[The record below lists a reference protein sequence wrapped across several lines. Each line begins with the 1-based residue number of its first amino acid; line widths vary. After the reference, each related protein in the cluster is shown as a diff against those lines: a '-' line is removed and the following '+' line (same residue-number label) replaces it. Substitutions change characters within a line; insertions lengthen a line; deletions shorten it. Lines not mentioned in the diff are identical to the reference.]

1 MNKLKF
7 LKMSMLFVCAG
18 VLTACGQQ
26 EISDRKKDI
35 NEIYNQAIQ
44 NYEVIQEDSS
54 EGYEICV
61 NVPDLIA
68 IYDEISGHLQ
78 ETDVEID
85 KEVIEKYPDLE
96 KKYIFNVPE
105 LEDEFIKE
113 AFLQQIT
120 GELMC
125 EAIKQTVI
133 TEEWSVEE

>member
-35 NEIYNQAIQ
+35 NEIYDQAIQ

-54 EGYEICV
+54 EGYEICE
-61 NVPDLIA
+61 NV
-68 IYDEISGHLQ
+68 
-78 ETDVEID
+78 
-85 KEVIEKYPDLE
+85 PDLE
-96 KKYIFNVPE
+96 KKYIFNVPK
-105 LEDEFIKE
+105 LGDEIIKE

>member
-1 MNKLKF
+1 MNKLEF

-54 EGYEICV
+54 EDYEVCV

-85 KEVIEKYPDLE
+85 KEVLEKYPDLE
-96 KKYIFNVPE
+96 KKYIFNVPK
-105 LEDEFIKE
+105 LEDEIIKE